1 MGIKIMK
8 NKCSFRMV
16 LYELRNINGNF
27 MTHFFGIVFPNIMC
41 LLLAK
46 TVGSQVPEEVRQEVI
61 TSITL
66 SMSLVMPMSIMLLGY
81 GALYSQEV
89 ERGIPLRMRLFGYS
103 EKSEI
108 TAKLIAHLIF
118 LTIAFVIFGL
128 FQIIIMDIPK
138 PAFSSFLCLVL
149 SLYLLGIIFLVIA
162 HAFAQIFKK
171 FSITFGLSMFLYFMI
186 MMITGMM
193 GIETEQLPEVLK
205 KIAGMF
211 PMTYVSNDFASFWQ
225 GGSYNFMP
233 YIQSLLFLGAIS
245 GILLLYSM
253 HKNRRIVL
261 GG

>member
-1 MGIKIMK
+1 MKMK
-8 NKCSFRMV
+8 NKCSFKMV

-41 LLLAK
+41 LLLSK
-46 TVGSQVPEEVRQEVI
+46 TVGSQVPDNVRQEVL

-66 SMSLVMPMSIMLLGY
+66 SMAIMLLGY
-81 GALYSQEV
+81 GALYSREV

-118 LTIAFVIFGL
+118 LTIAFIIFSL
-128 FQIIIMDIPK
+128 VQMIAMDIPK
-138 PAFSSFLCLVL
+138 PAFSSLICLIL

-162 HAFAQIFKK
+162 HSFAQIFKK
-171 FSITFGLSMFLYFMI
+171 FSITFGVSMFLYFMI

-193 GIETEQLPEVLK
+193 GIETEQLPQTLQ

-233 YIQSLLFLGAIS
+233 YIQSLLFLGAIA

-253 HKNRRIVL
+253 HKNRRVI
-261 GG
+261 

>member
-1 MGIKIMK
+1 MK

-46 TVGSQVPEEVRQEVI
+46 TVGSQVPDHVRQEVL

-66 SMSLVMPMSIMLLGY
+66 SMSLVMPMAIMLLGY

-118 LTIAFVIFGL
+118 LTIAFIIFSL
-128 FQIIIMDIPK
+128 VQIIAMDIPK
-138 PAFSSFLCLVL
+138 PAFSSLVCLIL

-162 HAFAQIFKK
+162 HSFAQIFKK
-171 FSITFGLSMFLYFMI
+171 FSITFGVSMFLYFMI

-193 GIETEQLPEVLK
+193 GIETEQLPQTLQ

-211 PMTYVSNDFASFWQ
+211 PMTYVSNDFVSFWQ

-233 YIQSLLFLGAIS
+233 YIQSLLFLGAIA

-253 HKNRRIVL
+253 HKNRRVI
-261 GG
+261 